1 LQQYQQIYFFFEF
14 VRAILAFSVSR
25 KGIGLSGK
33 CARFSKQIRNLS
45 FLIMN
50 TGKSRAPVMQISN
63 LMSVSD
69 LIAQRPISASTHR
82 WELARTGKQLANKAR
97 VKDVAAETVERNEEP
112 SGKDFQR
119 VFNRAL
125 FVGALSDHIK
135 NFS

>member
-1 LQQYQQIYFFFEF
+1 
-14 VRAILAFSVSR
+14 
-25 KGIGLSGK
+25 
-33 CARFSKQIRNLS
+33 
-45 FLIMN
+45 
-50 TGKSRAPVMQISN
+50 MQISN

-69 LIAQRPISASTHR
+69 LIAQRPISASTQR
-82 WELARTGKQLANKAR
+82 WELARTGKQLADKAR
-97 VKDVAAETVERNEEP
+97 VKDVAAETVERKEEP